1 MKFSSV
7 DVSIFVDGYDL
18 TPALA
23 ESIVASNETLTQKSN
38 PFGGGAEGHTPVG
51 ITRGSLVVGNGF
63 FDETVDPLHA
73 GTAPAGGVGVSRT
86 VVVCEQGQVAGRAFT
101 GYEGAYSQ
109 KSEIMDKQGALTMA
123 NVAYVVDGQVDENA
137 VIVQP
142 RATKTADWDT
152 ESTPVDAADDPA
164 AKHIDIVS
172 SSIEATAISIITTA
186 DNHGLVS
193 GDVVAIFDHAS
204 VTPDINDDATAEAWT
219 DIGHTVTVL
228 SPTTF
233 SIPVDVTDAGTGG
246 YCVLV
251 SHAGGG
257 YGYQQILAGASLS
270 AFIGKLRHSVDGST
284 WTDLI
289 TFADSGTDYHNG
301 QRLRTASATTQVR
314 RYLAFKGD
322 GTGFGTMNIFSGFA
336 RG

>member
-7 DVSIFVDGYDL
+7 DVLILVDGYDL

-23 ESIVASNETLTQKSN
+23 QSILPSNENLTEQSN
-38 PFGGGAEGHTPVG
+38 GFGSGAEGHSPTG
-51 ITRGSLVVGNGF
+51 ITRGSLVVGSGF
-63 FDETVDPLHA
+63 YDKTVDPLHA
-73 GTAPAGGVGVSRT
+73 GTDAAGGVGTLRT
-86 VVVCEQGQVAGRAFT
+86 VVVCQQGQTVGAPFT
-101 GYEGAYSQ
+101 GYEGVYSQ
-109 KSEIMDKQGALTMA
+109 KSDIQDKVAGLTMA
-123 NVAYVVDGQVDENA
+123 NVAYVVDGQVDEG

-142 RATKTADWDT
+142 RATKVADWDT
-152 ESTPVDAADDPA
+152 HLTPVDAADDPA

-172 SSIEATAISIITTA
+172 SSVESGATSIITTEDA
-186 DNHGLVS
+186 HGLVT

-204 VTPDINDDATAEAWT
+204 VTPDINDDAVAEAWT
-219 DIGHTVTVL
+219 EIGHTVTVL

-257 YGYQQILAGASLS
+257 YGYQQVLDGASLS
-270 AFIGKLRHSVDGST
+270 AFVGTIKHSVDGST
-284 WTDLI
+284 WATLVTFTD
-289 TFADSGTDYHNG
+289 TAADYHDG
-301 QRLRTASATTQVR
+301 QRVPTALPTTQVR
-314 RYLAFKGD
+314 RYLAYYGD
-322 GTGFGTMNIFSGFA
+322 GTGFGSINVFAGFS